1 MFNKRSLI
9 FYALLVTSIIVWLT
23 TDNIS
28 FFILWIAM
36 IPVQKKSGFRIF
48 E

>member
-1 MFNKRSLI
+1 MFTKRSLL
-9 FYALLVTSIIVWLT
+9 FYALLVTSIIIWLT

-36 IPVQKKSGFRIF
+36 IPVLKKGGFRSF